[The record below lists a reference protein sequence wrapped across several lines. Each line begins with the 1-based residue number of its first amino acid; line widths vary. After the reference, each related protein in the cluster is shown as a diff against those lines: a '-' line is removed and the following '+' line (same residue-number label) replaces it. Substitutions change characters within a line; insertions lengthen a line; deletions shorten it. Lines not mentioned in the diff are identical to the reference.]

1 MGALINVVKII
12 VSVGIGIG
20 IAYFWST
27 LRPADEFNILLGV
40 GVIGA
45 AASFVTLYFMGKG
58 QG

>member
-1 MGALINVVKII
+1 MGALVNVVKII
-12 VSVGIGIG
+12 VSIGIGIG

-27 LRPADEFNILLGV
+27 LRPDDEFNILLGV
-40 GVIGA
+40 GIIGA